1 MVPETFERSQQQV
14 AHILSAHSQL
24 RSLRQ
29 SNPDSLRDLLRA
41 ALVLVERSFVC
52 ATADLAALAAPEA
65 IRRGTM
71 GTFLMDL
78 LRSEAETVVRLWM
91 ASRPPEELAELV
103 RRRLRAEPPG
113 SVSDLEHMFMR
124 TLNMPIPWD
133 RASELLASEQQR
145 PGEESRN
152 AGDLPD
158 PDARRGI
165 RAAIDDLHARAT
177 NIVAGADL
185 IERTRYAQIDVEMVR
200 RGSNACRALL
210 AALVESLDE
219 LLPSS
224 SAEVRE
230 GTAPDN
236 RTRPS
241 QLNRAVRTWAR
252 EHGMKVNAT
261 GTLPQSLVDAY
272 LASVERS

>member
-1 MVPETFERSQQQV
+1 MVPETFERTQLQV

-24 RSLRQ
+24 RSLRE
-29 SNPDSLRDLLRA
+29 SDPDSLQDVLRA
-41 ALVLVERSFVC
+41 ALVLVERSFVS

-65 IRRGTM
+65 IRRGRT
-71 GTFLMDL
+71 GTLLVDL
-78 LRSEAETVVRLWM
+78 LRSDAETVVRLWM
-91 ASRPPEELAELV
+91 ASRPPEELSDLV

-113 SVSDLEHMFMR
+113 SVSDLERMFFG

-145 PGEESRN
+145 PSEESRH
-152 AGDLPD
+152 AGGLPD
-158 PDARRGI
+158 ADARRGI

-177 NIVAGADL
+177 NIVAGGDI

-200 RGSNACRALL
+200 RGSSACRALL

-230 GTAPDN
+230 RTALDN

-252 EHGMKVNAT
+252 AQGMKVNTT

-272 LASVERS
+272 LASVERN